1 MSVNSLKCVALN
13 NQEYK
18 VRPEIVNVNSKEPVF
33 FPFSIKTSK
42 WSGSCNNI
50 NDPYAKL
57 CVSDVAKNK
66 NIKLFNLMSRTNETK
81 HVKWHEMCKCKCRLD
96 ASVCNNKQSWNEE

>member
-1 MSVNSLKCVALN
+1 MN

-18 VRPEIVNVNSKEPVF
+18 VRPQFLNINNNEPVF
-33 FPFSIKTSK
+33 FAFSIKISK

-57 CVSDVAKNK
+57 RAPHVVKNL
-66 NIKLFNLMSRTNETK
+66 NGKLL
-81 HVKWHEMCKCKCRLD
+81 
-96 ASVCNNKQSWNEE
+96 KQDIQNGMKRVHSKVD